1 MEHNLQRFA
10 ISFCSLSN
18 FSLLVLGLWLSDI
31 LLLLLLP
38 LICCYMF
45 AELPRAVSF
54 HFAYT
59 LAVLCGHSIWSVV
72 ELSLSFFNLSFNWKK
87 VALQYC
93 LDFCCT
99 TTQISHNYICN
110 FFKQT
115 FHSSEINNREKNIL
129 ACFIL
134 SYLVNVIWN
143 I

>member
-1 MEHNLQRFA
+1 M
-10 ISFCSLSN
+10 
-18 FSLLVLGLWLSDI
+18 VLGLWLSDI

-38 LICCYMF
+38 LICCHMF
-45 AELPRAVSF
+45 AELPRAASF

-99 TTQISHNYICN
+99 TTQISHNYIYIY
-110 FFKQT
+110 FLPPLPHHRISLGHHIVPGWTPSVTLQLPT
-115 FHSSEINNREKNIL
+115 
-129 ACFIL
+129 
-134 SYLVNVIWN
+134 SYLFYT
-143 I
+143 

>member
-99 TTQISHNYICN
+99 TTQISHNYIYI
-110 FFKQT
+110 FPP
-115 FHSSEINNREKNIL
+115 SPPPP
-129 ACFIL
+129 
-134 SYLVNVIWN
+134 SYLSRSSHSARLDSLCYTAASH
-143 I
+143 